1 MSVDRERVAKAYQTA
16 LRVSRAQ
23 FFEANTSLPVS
34 LTDSAHIPYL
44 GWVGKNYRGGTV
56 LIAKNPGGGGDSQ
69 VETTA
74 LDARVIAR
82 LKALRDSEAA
92 TASGLLDELTDAY
105 HAQLPTIGMGV
116 LLNRVL
122 SRAGET
128 LDSVAFFNACPYRTR
143 NDESLGAR
151 TQKKSRELV
160 AAPLLN
166 ALNPDTIIYL
176 GVEVG
181 REASKTLNARW
192 TYVLPRAINDKQLN
206 KDAEPVLTQME
217 SDTPARLLY
226 RRSSKGG

>member
-1 MSVDRERVAKAYQTA
+1 MRFDREQVAKAYQTA

-23 FFEANTSLPVS
+23 FFETNASLPVS
-34 LTDSAHIPYL
+34 LTDSAHTPYL

-74 LDARVIAR
+74 LDASVIAR
-82 LKALRDSEAA
+82 LKALRDSEGDHA
-92 TASGLLDELTDAY
+92 TLLLDELTDAY
-105 HAQLPTIGMGV
+105 HSQLPTIGMGV

-143 NDESLGAR
+143 NDEKLGAR

-160 AAPLLN
+160 AAPLLE
-166 ALNPDTIIYL
+166 ALCPDTIIYL

-192 TYVLPRAINDKQLN
+192 TYVLPRAINDKQIN
-206 KDAEPVLTQME
+206 KDAEPVLAQIE
-217 SDTPARLLY
+217 GDTPARLVY
-226 RRSSKGG
+226 RGSHG

>member
-1 MSVDRERVAKAYQTA
+1 MNLDREQVAKAYQTA

-23 FFEANTSLPVS
+23 FFEVNTSLPVS

-69 VETTA
+69 VETTE

-92 TASGLLDELTDAY
+92 NASGLLDELTDAY
-105 HAQLPTIGMGV
+105 HTQLPTIGMGV

-122 SRAGET
+122 SRAGEK
-128 LDSVAFFNACPYRTR
+128 LDRVTFFNACPYRTR
-143 NDESLGAR
+143 NDEKLGAR
-151 TQKKSRELV
+151 MQRVSREVV
-160 AAPLLN
+160 AAPLLK

-181 REASKTLNARW
+181 REASKTLKAHW
-192 TYVLPRAINDKQLN
+192 TYVLPRAINDRQLN
-206 KDAEPVLTQME
+206 KDAEPVSAQLE
-217 SDTPARLLY
+217 GDTPARLMY
-226 RRSSKGG
+226 RGTRG

>member
-1 MSVDRERVAKAYQTA
+1 VSFDREQVAKAYQTA
-16 LRVSRAQ
+16 LRVGRAQ
-23 FFEANTSLPVS
+23 FFEANASLPVS
-34 LTDSAHIPYL
+34 LTDATHTPYL

-74 LDARVIAR
+74 LDASVIAR
-82 LKALRDSEAA
+82 LKALRESEGSSA
-92 TASGLLDELTDAY
+92 TPLLDELTDAY

-143 NDESLGAR
+143 NDEKLGAR

-160 AAPLLN
+160 AVPLLE
-166 ALNPDTIIYL
+166 ALSPDTIIYL

-206 KDAEPVLTQME
+206 KDAEPVLAQME
-217 SDTPARLLY
+217 GDTPARLVY
-226 RRSSKGG
+226 RGSRG

>member
-1 MSVDRERVAKAYQTA
+1 MGFERERVAKAYQAA
-16 LRVSRAQ
+16 LRVSRAD
-23 FFEANTSLPVS
+23 FFEAQKSLPVS
-34 LTDSAHIPYL
+34 LTESAQTPYL
-44 GWVGKNYRGGTV
+44 GWVAKNYRGGTV

-74 LDARVIAR
+74 LDARVIAQ
-82 LKALRDSEAA
+82 LKALRDSEGDSA
-92 TASGLLDELTDAY
+92 THLLDELTDAY

-143 NDESLGAR
+143 NDEKLGAR
-151 TQKKSRELV
+151 TQKMSRELV
-160 AAPLLN
+160 AAPLLQ

-181 REASKTLNARW
+181 RGASKTLNARW
-192 TYVLPRAINDKQLN
+192 TYVLPRAINDKQLDKN
-206 KDAEPVLTQME
+206 AEPILAQIGD
-217 SDTPARLLY
+217 DTPARLMY
-226 RRSSKGG
+226 QGSSVGG

>member
-1 MSVDRERVAKAYQTA
+1 VSFDRERAAKAYQTA
-16 LRVSRAQ
+16 LRVSRAR
-23 FFEANTSLPVS
+23 FFEENASLPVS
-34 LTDSAHIPYL
+34 LTDSAHTPYL

-74 LDARVIAR
+74 LDASVIAR
-82 LKALRDSEAA
+82 LKAMRDSEGSSA
-92 TASGLLDELTDAY
+92 TPLLDELTDAY

-122 SRAGET
+122 SRVGET

-143 NDESLGAR
+143 NDEKLGAR

-160 AAPLLN
+160 AAPLLEV
-166 ALNPDTIIYL
+166 LSPDTIIYL

-206 KDAEPVLTQME
+206 KDAEPVLAQME
-217 SDTPARLLY
+217 GDTPARFMY
-226 RRSSKGG
+226 RGSRG